1 MKAIDLFH
9 GLDKMTMDDVA
20 FIAKTEKKS
29 MIKQVVKH
37 YHSEG
42 FKQVMHFNPQL
53 KEMKLRI
60 GMKIK
65 LLSESI

>member
-1 MKAIDLFH
+1 MKPIDLFY
-9 GLDKMTMDDVA
+9 GLDKMTMEDVKI
-20 FIAKTEKKS
+20 IALTEKKS
-29 MIKQVVKH
+29 LIKKVVKH